1 MSKKSNVE
9 VDETL
14 LQEIVSRGVPQNRG
28 YVPPLPQS
36 PQSHIVDDP
45 EEVDPPPT
53 QEPKRRVAKSKSQS
67 YSEVYFSKVDFPAR
81 QLIYVSKETHKKLT
95 DIIQVAGGRN
105 TNLSS
110 YLENIVL
117 NHFEQNKETINGLY
131 ANNFKPPI
139 E

>member
-1 MSKKSNVE
+1 MSKKNNVE

-28 YVPPLPQS
+28 YIPAPNTDSES
-36 PQSHIVDDP
+36 PQISDT
-45 EEVDPPPT
+45 PT
-53 QEPKRRVAKSKSQS
+53 LEPKKRAVKTKSLS
-67 YSEVYFSKVDFPAR
+67 YSDTYFTKIEFPER
-81 QLIYVSKETHKKLT
+81 QLMYVSKETHKKMC
-95 DIIQVAGGRN
+95 DIIQIAGGRN

-110 YLENIVL
+110 YIENIVL

>member
-1 MSKKSNVE
+1 MSKKNNVE

-14 LQEIVSRGVPQNRG
+14 LQEIVSLGVPQNRG

-36 PQSHIVDDP
+36 PPFHIKDDP
-45 EEVDPPPT
+45 EEVDPPPM
-53 QEPKRRVAKSKSQS
+53 QEPKRRVVKNKSQS
-67 YSEVYFSKVDFPAR
+67 YSDMYFPRVDFPAR
-81 QLIYVSKETHKKLT
+81 QPVYVSMATHKKLA

-110 YLENIVL
+110 YIENIVL